1 MDLTKLFGGNSGGLP
16 QLNMASIPGMP
27 QLALAKNPIQSQQDS
42 LYSQGKTS
50 CKALSVQI
58 SIFNFEKIVD
68 YFYWLG
74 LSFY

>member
-42 LYSQGKTS
+42 LYSQGKIS
-50 CKALSVQI
+50 CKVAQLLFQLKLWSAGI
-58 SIFNFEKIVD
+58 
-68 YFYWLG
+68 Y
-74 LSFY
+74 